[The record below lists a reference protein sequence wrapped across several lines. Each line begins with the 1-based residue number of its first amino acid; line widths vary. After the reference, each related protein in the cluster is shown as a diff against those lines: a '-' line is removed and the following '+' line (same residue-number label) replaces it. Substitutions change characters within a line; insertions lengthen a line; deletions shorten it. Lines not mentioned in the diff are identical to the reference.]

1 MTGLNFEITDGAA
14 LSLPI
19 SSNYVP
25 PQSASASAESNK
37 TEALG
42 SAIWIHRDFAGLK
55 LEELGY
61 E

>member
-1 MTGLNFEITDGAA
+1 MERHFRRRLTQIIFVLQ
-14 LSLPI
+14 L
-19 SSNYVP
+19 
-25 PQSASASAESNK
+25 ASASAESNK